1 MPQVEVLH
9 VSEMSC
15 WSSVFDKLIDCLI
28 TKNTTCII
36 NFIFA
41 DTFTGTADTSEAV
54 SALSL
59 NSQSQSSSSDT
70 ALIPTEPVADTA
82 PQVGSLSTLLS
93 SPTTTDPAPR
103 EMTLENCQCV
113 R

>member
-28 TKNTTCII
+28 TKNTACTI

-41 DTFTGTADTSEAV
+41 DTFTGAADNSEAV

-70 ALIPTEPVADTA
+70 AIIPAEPVAETA
-82 PQVGSLSTLLS
+82 PQVVSLSTLLS
-93 SPTTTDPAPR
+93 SLITTDPAPR
-103 EMTLENCQCV
+103 EMTLGNCQCAL
-113 R
+113 